1 MGFLEQQL
9 APFREFGLS
18 DRSWE
23 FVEKVAPETRALL
36 EQLIEGFTGLSAQP
50 EGELPDNVA
59 QQAINTLSALERAL
73 PTDEGLDPASER
85 PREVV
90 TSFRAEL
97 EQAWRFWRNN
107 VRSAIRADETRLTSM
122 VASAEADLGRI
133 EAALGVAEKIA
144 EQLRDL
150 AAEAGTLEL
159 SKHYGDRAAAHRSTA
174 KVALGFVIALSVAL
188 VVGGFFLIAF
198 LPHTTEW
205 IVLARDV
212 LARGFAIGALTY
224 LITFAA
230 RAYRTNTHLASVYE
244 QKVSAL
250 KTFGVF
256 QSAIEGEE
264 AKALLLSELVH
275 SVFASADT
283 GVFGKDGDTTTIIDA
298 AAPVVAALTRG
309 K

>member
-1 MGFLEQQL
+1 M
-9 APFREFGLS
+9 
-18 DRSWE
+18 
-23 FVEKVAPETRALL
+23 
-36 EQLIEGFTGLSAQP
+36 
-50 EGELPDNVA
+50 
-59 QQAINTLSALERAL
+59 
-73 PTDEGLDPASER
+73 
-85 PREVV
+85 
-90 TSFRAEL
+90 
-97 EQAWRFWRNN
+97 
-107 VRSAIRADETRLTSM
+107 IRADDTRLASL
-122 VASAEADLGRI
+122 VASAETDVRRI
-133 EAALGVAEKIA
+133 EAARGVAEKIA

-159 SKHYGDRAAAHRSTA
+159 SKHYSDRATAHRRTA
-174 KVALGFVIALSVAL
+174 KVALGFVVGLSVVL
-188 VVGGFFLIAF
+188 VVGGFLLISF

-256 QSAIEGEE
+256 QSAIEGDEP
-264 AKALLLSELVH
+264 KALLLGELVH